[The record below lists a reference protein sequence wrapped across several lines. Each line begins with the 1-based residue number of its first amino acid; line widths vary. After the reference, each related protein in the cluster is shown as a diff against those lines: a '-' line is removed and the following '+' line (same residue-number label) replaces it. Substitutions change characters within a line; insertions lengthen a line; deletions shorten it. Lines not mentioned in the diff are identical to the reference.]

1 MQFTKDMEEYID
13 VLRYHLELLMEQR
26 DEVDRQIT
34 EFRFKIQQERNK
46 INEIKE

>member
-1 MQFTKDMEEYID
+1 MPSTKDSEEYID
-13 VLRYHLELLMEQR
+13 VLRYHLELLTEQR
-26 DEVDRQIT
+26 DEIDRQIM